1 MTKEEII
8 KELQYRATQ
17 KYLIYLAMQEIM
29 LENYED
35 VNFLKA
41 YDNDLK
47 NKHFNII
54 NALKKKSAE
63 AYRFLQAHEQGDAT
77 IKQFYEFVT
86 LFEKL
91 HLAIDRGGSLFHD
104 CINLVESE
112 IQKHEEIYGNGGGSN
127 AKPLA

>member
-1 MTKEEII
+1 MTREQII
-8 KELQYRATQ
+8 LELQLRATQ
-17 KYLIYLAMQEIM
+17 KYLIYLALQEIM

-47 NKHFNII
+47 NKHLNII
-54 NALKKKSAE
+54 NSLKKKSTE
-63 AYRFLQAHEQGDAT
+63 AYRFLQSHEQGEAT

-91 HLAIDRGGSLFHD
+91 HLAIDKGGAVFHD
-104 CINLVESE
+104 CINAVELILNQDE
-112 IQKHEEIYGNGGGSN
+112 TKESN
-127 AKPLA
+127 

>member
-8 KELQYRATQ
+8 QELQYRATQ
-17 KYLIYLAMQEIM
+17 KYLMYLAMQEIM

-35 VNFLKA
+35 VTFLKA

-54 NALKKKSAE
+54 NSLKRKSAE
-63 AYRFLQAHEQGDAT
+63 AYRFLQAHEDGEAT

-91 HLAIDRGGSLFHD
+91 HFAVDQGGSLFHD
-104 CINLVESE
+104 CINLIEKEIEKFES
-112 IQKHEEIYGNGGGSN
+112 IHRKGS
-127 AKPLA
+127 

>member
-8 KELQYRATQ
+8 QELQYRATQ
-17 KYLIYLAMQEIM
+17 KYLMYLAMQEIM

-35 VNFLKA
+35 VTFLKS

-54 NALKKKSAE
+54 NSLKRKSAE
-63 AYRFLQAHEQGDAT
+63 AYRFLQSHQDGEAT

-91 HLAIDRGGSLFHD
+91 HFAIDRGGTLFHD
-104 CINLVESE
+104 CINLIEKEIEKFES
-112 IQKHEEIYGNGGGSN
+112 IHGKGSREN
-127 AKPLA
+127 V

>member
-1 MTKEEII
+1 MTREEII
-8 KELQYRATQ
+8 QELQYRATQ

-35 VNFLKA
+35 VSFLKA

-54 NALKKKSAE
+54 NSLKKKSAE
-63 AYRFLQAHEQGDAT
+63 AYRFLQSHDQGEAT

-91 HLAIDRGGSLFHD
+91 HLAIDKGGDLFHN
-104 CINLVESE
+104 CINLVENE
-112 IQKHEEIYGNGGGSN
+112 IKTFESIHGDGSGGN

>member
-8 KELQYRATQ
+8 TELQYRSTQ
-17 KYLIYLAMQEIM
+17 KYLMYLAMQEIM

-35 VNFLKA
+35 VTFLKA

-54 NALKKKSAE
+54 NSLKRKSSE
-63 AYRFLQAHEQGDAT
+63 AYRFLQSHKDGEAT

-91 HLAIDRGGSLFHD
+91 HFAVDQGGSLFHD
-104 CINLVESE
+104 CINLIENEIEKFES
-112 IQKHEEIYGNGGGSN
+112 IYGNGSGGN

>member
-8 KELQYRATQ
+8 QELQYRATQ
-17 KYLIYLAMQEIM
+17 KYLMYLAMQEIM

-35 VNFLKA
+35 VTFLKA

-54 NALKKKSAE
+54 NSLKRKSAE
-63 AYRFLQAHEQGDAT
+63 AYRFLQAHQDGEAT

-91 HLAIDRGGSLFHD
+91 HFAIDRGGTLFND
-104 CINLVESE
+104 CINLIEKEIEKFES
-112 IQKHEEIYGNGGGSN
+112 IHGKGSREN
-127 AKPLA
+127 V

>member
-8 KELQYRATQ
+8 QELQYRATQ
-17 KYLIYLAMQEIM
+17 KYLMYLAMQEIM

-35 VNFLKA
+35 VTFLKA

-54 NALKKKSAE
+54 NSLKRKSAE
-63 AYRFLQAHEQGDAT
+63 AYRFLQAHEDGEAT

-91 HLAIDRGGSLFHD
+91 HFAVDQGGSLFHD
-104 CINLVESE
+104 CINLIEKE
-112 IQKHEEIYGNGGGSN
+112 IEK
-127 AKPLA
+127 

>member
-8 KELQYRATQ
+8 QELQYRATQ
-17 KYLIYLAMQEIM
+17 KYLMYLAMQEIM

-35 VNFLKA
+35 VTFLKA

-54 NALKKKSAE
+54 NSLKRKSAE
-63 AYRFLQAHEQGDAT
+63 AYRFLQAHQDGEAT

-91 HLAIDRGGSLFHD
+91 HFAVDQGGSLFHD
-104 CINLVESE
+104 CINLIEKEIEKFES
-112 IQKHEEIYGNGGGSN
+112 IHRKGS
-127 AKPLA
+127 